1 VVIPDP
7 IPNSEVK
14 HLRANG
20 TARVTAWESRTL
32 PELIMER
39 PQVETPGVFF
49 MFCARGALWRCRREA
64 PSRWLVGRAGISYS
78 AFAAVRAAVA
88 AACWIARATGDL
100 RTDAMRAGGLVR
112 HSCIETASPNGSPR
126 SYRR

>member
-1 VVIPDP
+1 MRHSSECAGNQNAGCAEETLSKVFGGYVEVVIPDP

-20 TARVTAWESRTL
+20 TARGTAWESRTL

-49 MFCARGALWRCRREA
+49 LC
-64 PSRWLVGRAGISYS
+64 VG
-78 AFAAVRAAVA
+78 
-88 AACWIARATGDL
+88 L
-100 RTDAMRAGGLVR
+100 R
-112 HSCIETASPNGSPR
+112 
-126 SYRR
+126 